1 MRFSSRSVRFDRGV
15 YSGEDGKR
23 GVYFI
28 FVRRGAYFG
37 EAGMGVYLGS
47 RQ

>member
-23 GVYFI
+23 GVYFVVVGRDI
-28 FVRRGAYFG
+28 YFG
-37 EAGMGVYLGS
+37 EVGMGIYLGS